1 MFQAAVKST
10 KSVGR
15 ALLAVLMVSTFA
27 VGIANADP
35 CAEACRSQH
44 NACRMAAKLLFSS
57 HCDAQLQ
64 SCITQCFSGA
74 RMREGRDVRTP
85 REGRPPDMRDREPR
99 GMGGDARGQGEPRDM
114 RGPPREFHDPRDQG
128 GQRWLG
134 AGDRR

>member
-1 MFQAAVKST
+1 
-10 KSVGR
+10 
-15 ALLAVLMVSTFA
+15 
-27 VGIANADP
+27 
-35 CAEACRSQH
+35 
-44 NACRMAAKLLFSS
+44 MAAKLLFSS

-74 RMREGRDVRTP
+74 RMREGRDSHN
-85 REGRPPDMRDREPR
+85 GRPPDMREPR
-99 GMGGDARGQGEPRDM
+99 GMGGNARGPGEPHDM

>member
-1 MFQAAVKST
+1 VFQAAVKSIN
-10 KSVGR
+10 SVGR
-15 ALLAVLMVSTFA
+15 ALLAVLAMSAFSA
-27 VGIANADP
+27 GSANADP

-74 RMREGRDVRTP
+74 RMREGRDGHNL
-85 REGRPPDMRDREPR
+85 REGRPP
-99 GMGGDARGQGEPRDM
+99 DM
-114 RGPPREFHDPRDQG
+114 RGPPREFHDPREQG

-134 AGDRR
+134 PGDRR